1 MTLLRLND
9 VSRRFGGVVAVDGV
23 GFSIESREIVG
34 LMGAN
39 GAGKTTLFSLI
50 AGNLRPSAG
59 EIRLDDRRI
68 DRLRPDQISCLGV
81 ARTFQIVR
89 PFAGLTVLEN
99 VAIGA
104 LFGGSREKSMARAN
118 ADAMEVLEEVGL
130 ADRARYYAG
139 SLNLSGRKRLEIAR
153 ALATNPKLLMLDEV
167 MAGLTPTEGADAVA
181 MIRRLHEAR
190 NLTVIVVEHV
200 MGILMELCPRIVVL
214 HHGALIAEGSPQ
226 EVSND
231 TRVIDSYLGS
241 RQGTRT

>member
-23 GFSIESREIVG
+23 GFSVEAREIVG

-50 AGNLRPSAG
+50 AGNLHPSSG
-59 EIRLDDRRI
+59 EIMLDDRRI
-68 DRLRPDQISCLGV
+68 DRLRPDQVSRLGV

-104 LFGGSREKSMARAN
+104 LFGSTREKSMARAN
-118 ADAMEVLEEVGL
+118 AEARAVLDEVGL
-130 ADRARYYAG
+130 ADRATDPAS

-153 ALATNPKLLMLDEV
+153 ALATNPRLLMLDEV
-167 MAGLTPTEGADAVA
+167 MAGLTPTEGAEAVA
-181 MIRRLHEAR
+181 MIRRLHAAR
-190 NLTVIVVEHV
+190 DLTVIVIEHV
-200 MGILMELCPRIVVL
+200 MGVLMDLCPRIVVL
-214 HHGALIAEGSPQ
+214 HHGALIAEGPPR
-226 EVSND
+226 EVAND
-231 TRVIDSYLGS
+231 QRVIDAYLGRRS
-241 RQGTRT
+241 

>member
-9 VSRRFGGVVAVDGV
+9 ISRRFGGVVAVDSV
-23 GFSIESREIVG
+23 GFSIESSEIVG

-59 EIRLDDRRI
+59 EIMFDGRRI
-68 DRLRPDQISCLGV
+68 DRLRPDQINGLGV

-99 VAIGA
+99 VAIGV
-104 LFGGSREKSMARAN
+104 LFGSSREKSMARAN
-118 ADAMEVLEEVGL
+118 AEARTVLEEVGL
-130 ADRARYYAG
+130 ADRAEDYAS

-167 MAGLTPTEGADAVA
+167 MAGLTPTEGAAAVA

-190 NLTVIVVEHV
+190 KLTVIVVEHV
-200 MGILMELCPRIVVL
+200 MGILMDLCPRIVVL
-214 HHGALIAEGSPQ
+214 HHGALIAEGTPH
-226 EVSND
+226 EVAND
-231 TRVIDSYLGS
+231 PRVIDSYLG
-241 RQGTRT
+241 TRRGAQA